1 MDRQMLLQRATQHIF
16 STGLDDSGARLG
28 LANMKYGLAK
38 IHLAQEALGLPPDA
52 IFIAAPDL
60 TVTRNLNRWR
70 SGFGYGGRLTWGD
83 GQQEWIPLDLKPNFC
98 GMLTGGLDRLPALD
112 TLLQRVQT
120 LQAEELSIDGMPLKW
135 DFGES
140 NHFIN
145 VFRVTP
151 LLPHPHTPTF
161 LPYAFVMHSS
171 GGELRGE
178 TAWGDGL
185 YWDRSESLR
194 RKAEILETPFGPLRI
209 LTGQAAR
216 EYYAFCQRVDAF
228 IQKRRLLV
236 AQRLF
241 DDMTLYSNVAH
252 QGLASMNDMV
262 LGTYLTREG
271 EDAIYPLTLQAGLP
285 AYLVRGC
292 PNLSDAVIKRLG
304 LEERARRLGLY
315 DRLRSAN
322 IIPHGGGYT
331 FPHLREVLSVIEMGQ
346 ERYFELSLGT
356 DESRQYV
363 SDVRDLPYAYRG
375 MEVVE
380 RVVEL
385 GLGELVARL
394 TPLYV
399 LKI

>member
-1 MDRQMLLQRATQHIF
+1 MDRQMLLQRAMEHIF

-38 IHLAQEALGLPPDA
+38 IHLAQEALGLASDA
-52 IFIAAPDL
+52 TFIAAPDL

-83 GQQEWIPLDLKPNFC
+83 GQQEWIPLDLKPNCC
-98 GMLTGGLDRLPALD
+98 GMLAGGLDRLPMQDA
-112 TLLQRVQT
+112 LLQRVQT
-120 LQAEELSIDGMPLKW
+120 LQAEELCIEGIPLKW

-151 LLPHPHTPTF
+151 LDDSPL
-161 LPYAFVMHSS
+161 LPYAFVIHGS
-171 GGELRGE
+171 GDELRGE
-178 TAWGDGL
+178 TAWGEGL
-185 YWDRSESLR
+185 YWDWSEALR

-216 EYYAFCQRVDAF
+216 DYYAFCQRVDDF
-228 IQKRRLLV
+228 TNKRRLLV
-236 AQRLF
+236 ARRLF
-241 DDMTLYSNVAH
+241 DDLTVYNNEAH

-262 LGTYLTREG
+262 LGTYLVREG
-271 EDAIYPLTLQAGLP
+271 EDTLFPLTLQAGLP
-285 AYLVRGC
+285 AYLVRGR
-292 PNLSDAVIKRLG
+292 PNLSDAVIERLG

-322 IIPHGGGYT
+322 ILPHGAGYT
-331 FPHLREVLSVIEMGQ
+331 FPHLQEVLSVIEMGQ

-356 DESRQYV
+356 DESRQFI

-394 TPLYV
+394 DPIYV